1 MIQET
6 NLKNSKII
14 SWKEIHIEDIDNHM
28 NVWLNTMAE
37 LYPRFKIV
45 SVAGYI
51 EDGKHCRSVI
61 YKID

>member
-6 NLKNSKII
+6 NLKDGKII
-14 SWKEIHIEDIDNHM
+14 SWKEVHIQDIDNHM
-28 NVWLNTMAE
+28 NVWLNTMAR
-37 LYPRFKIV
+37 LQPIFRII

-61 YKID
+61 